1 MVIRH
6 GPAGGQ
12 YGHDLSAVSS
22 GVTSH
27 HSSKG
32 LGTARKGGQEPGK
45 ETRLIILTV
54 RCLVCRMQDA
64 NAGKHPQS
72 LWEWKSFSN
81 ER

>member
-12 YGHDLSAVSS
+12 YGHDLSALSS

-32 LGTARKGGQEPGK
+32 LRTARGGGAGTRQG
-45 ETRLIILTV
+45 ET
-54 RCLVCRMQDA
+54 A
-64 NAGKHPQS
+64 NNSDSKVLS
-72 LWEWKSFSN
+72 V
-81 ER
+81 